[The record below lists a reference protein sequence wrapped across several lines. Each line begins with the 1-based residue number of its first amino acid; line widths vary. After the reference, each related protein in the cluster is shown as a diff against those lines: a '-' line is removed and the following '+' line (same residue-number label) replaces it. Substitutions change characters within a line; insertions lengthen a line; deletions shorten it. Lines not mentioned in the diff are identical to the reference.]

1 MKNVK
6 KIEQTKSKNQ
16 VSGSTKA
23 TSSLFDQGF
32 LSQKLMGSKNKK
44 LNSKIG
50 NNKIPKNIFDLERT
64 LDINLEIIKNCC
76 KYGNSTKNNSS
87 VNQNKKIIDNIENF
101 LSNYNKKKEIIK
113 KIKEIKSK
121 ILIQNQICLE
131 NKRKLEQTVNNC
143 KESLIDN
150 EDAVNN
156 KDEYVKL
163 FQKKFVEVEIYLQRL
178 TSDMEDFERK
188 KYYQNY
194 KMDIFTNLNTNY
206 HKTKERLNKEIEK
219 YKMMKKKV
227 KSENTKILKEE
238 KILLREDKKLDQ
250 QMDKKNELIKKK
262 NEEKEKM
269 YKNLINKKVSILN
282 QLKKFSNYY
291 LNIDNLLNTNIQKE
305 ENINKKSISNGIP
318 KPEIKAEHMFKK
330 IEVGKSK
337 IERDTHKKVKGKEKT
352 KNERSILPFDMTKRM
367 NSFMDLSALN
377 GSKPKESK
385 IGISKIWGDVSAI
398 EKVDE

>member
-1 MKNVK
+1 
-6 KIEQTKSKNQ
+6 
-16 VSGSTKA
+16 
-23 TSSLFDQGF
+23 
-32 LSQKLMGSKNKK
+32 
-44 LNSKIG
+44 
-50 NNKIPKNIFDLERT
+50 
-64 LDINLEIIKNCC
+64 
-76 KYGNSTKNNSS
+76 
-87 VNQNKKIIDNIENF
+87 
-101 LSNYNKKKEIIK
+101 
-113 KIKEIKSK
+113 
-121 ILIQNQICLE
+121 
-131 NKRKLEQTVNNC
+131 
-143 KESLIDN
+143 
-150 EDAVNN
+150 
-156 KDEYVKL
+156 
-163 FQKKFVEVEIYLQRL
+163 
-178 TSDMEDFERK
+178 
-188 KYYQNY
+188 
-194 KMDIFTNLNTNY
+194 
-206 HKTKERLNKEIEK
+206 
-219 YKMMKKKV
+219 
-227 KSENTKILKEE
+227 
-238 KILLREDKKLDQ
+238 
-250 QMDKKNELIKKK
+250 MDKKNELIKKK

-269 YKNLINKKVSILN
+269 YKNLINKKVSLLN